1 MKEEWPHDHIGENF
15 KMLKSLIVASS
26 LAALGASMQA
36 HADRVNL
43 TCKAVL
49 GGGHW
54 NSLNGGYKFKD
65 AGRDEFYVS
74 FSQEPAFFQFEDRPD
89 SSVFDRTSNLCGATY
104 SGRTGS
110 CQISSSKIT
119 FIQEPAARTVFAH
132 IFIAHRV
139 SGRLFPSLIQRVE
152 IGLWH
157 FAHAG
162 WFFALRLTPYKAG
175 GGSGEIAAHEGGQ
188 FVISAACD
196 DGIDFFIGEKQG
208 ACGHRGIPGR
218 YEQNPG
224 AGDPQHNNK
233 ARSGPF
239 CWGILLR
246 H

>member
-1 MKEEWPHDHIGENF
+1 MKEERTRDYIGENF
-15 KMLKSLIVASS
+15 KMLKTLIVASS

-119 FIQEPAARTVFAH
+119 FIQVNNRSTGFRAGATTTITIDRTTGKLIELFEATDKDTGIRERTDSHFQCSVARRAF
-132 IFIAHRV
+132 
-139 SGRLFPSLIQRVE
+139 
-152 IGLWH
+152 
-157 FAHAG
+157 
-162 WFFALRLTPYKAG
+162 
-175 GGSGEIAAHEGGQ
+175 
-188 FVISAACD
+188 
-196 DGIDFFIGEKQG
+196 
-208 ACGHRGIPGR
+208 
-218 YEQNPG
+218 
-224 AGDPQHNNK
+224 
-233 ARSGPF
+233 
-239 CWGILLR
+239 
-246 H
+246 